1 MPLKGKCT
9 ECGGALTLTVYRGG
23 IEKYL
28 DAAEHLIQ
36 KYNLPPYYS
45 QRLIMVR
52 EEIDSLFEGKKP
64 KQISL
69 KDFVT

>member
-1 MPLKGKCT
+1 M
-9 ECGGALTLTVYRGG
+9 TVYRGG

-28 DAAEHLIQ
+28 DAAEHLIR

-45 QRLIMVR
+45 QRLTMVR
-52 EEIDSLFEGKKP
+52 EEIESLFDGRKP

-69 KDFVT
+69 KDFVA